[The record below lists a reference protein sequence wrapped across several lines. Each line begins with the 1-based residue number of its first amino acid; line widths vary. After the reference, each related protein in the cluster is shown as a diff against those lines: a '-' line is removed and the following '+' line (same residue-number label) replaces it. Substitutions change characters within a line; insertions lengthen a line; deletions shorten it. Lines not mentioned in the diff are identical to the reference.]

1 MGRPRSE
8 IETEDMLD
16 LLEQGFTQPTIAA
29 ELGVSTPTL
38 AKKIA
43 DIQSK
48 QGLILKYRALQ
59 SIQLT
64 ELQCRVLEAITPEKI
79 NEAPLKDLVG
89 AYKILKDKEL
99 VVDGK
104 PTEIKGLVAYLVE
117 MERQELALAKDD
129 SIVDITSEAAA
140 LEDGGGNGKDSQ
152 PPAGLSSSSQ
162 QTSLGDFDMSDLNLQ
177 DEEYLS

>member
-1 MGRPRSE
+1 MGRPRSD
-8 IETEDMLD
+8 IETEEMLD
-16 LLEQGFTQPTIAA
+16 LLEQGFTQPEIAA
-29 ELGVSTPTL
+29 EMGVSTPTL

-64 ELQCRVLEAITPEKI
+64 ELQCRVLEAITDEKI

-117 MERQELALAKDD
+117 MERQNLALEKDD
-129 SIVDITSEAAA
+129 NIVDIAK
-140 LEDGGGNGKDSQ
+140 LEDGGGNGKK
-152 PPAGLSSSSQ
+152 LE
-162 QTSLGDFDMSDLNLQ
+162 DFSIADLNLQ
-177 DEEYLS
+177 DEEYLT

>member
-1 MGRPRSE
+1 
-8 IETEDMLD
+8 MLD
-16 LLEQGFTQPTIAA
+16 LLEQGFSQTEVAS
-29 ELGVSTPTL
+29 ELGVSAPTL

-64 ELQCRVLEAITPEKI
+64 ELQCKVLEAITPEKI

-117 MERQELALAKDD
+117 MERQSLALEKDD
-129 SIVDITSEAAA
+129 NVVDIAK
-140 LEDGGGNGKDSQ
+140 LEDGGNGK
-152 PPAGLSSSSQ
+152 
-162 QTSLGDFDMSDLNLQ
+162 SLKDFSMKDLNLQ
-177 DEEYLS
+177 DEEYLT

>member
-1 MGRPRSE
+1 MGRPRSN
-8 IETEDMLD
+8 IETENMLD
-16 LLEQGFTQPTIAA
+16 LLEQGFSQTEVAS
-29 ELGVSTPTL
+29 ELGVSAPTL

-117 MERQELALAKDD
+117 MERQQIALEKDD
-129 SIVDITSEAAA
+129 NIVDIAK
-140 LEDGGGNGKDSQ
+140 LKDGGGNGK
-152 PPAGLSSSSQ
+152 
-162 QTSLGDFDMSDLNLQ
+162 SLKDFSMKDLNLQ
-177 DEEYLS
+177 DEEYLA

>member
-1 MGRPRSE
+1 MGRPRSN

-16 LLEQGFTQPTIAA
+16 LLEQGFTQTEVAS
-29 ELGVSTPTL
+29 ELGVSAPTL

-48 QGLILKYRALQ
+48 QGLILKYRAIQ

-117 MERQELALAKDD
+117 MERQQIALEKDD
-129 SIVDITSEAAA
+129 NVVDIAK
-140 LEDGGGNGKDSQ
+140 LEDGGGNEKSLKDFSI
-152 PPAGLSSSSQ
+152 A
-162 QTSLGDFDMSDLNLQ
+162 DLNLQ
-177 DEEYLS
+177 DEEYLT

>member
-1 MGRPRSE
+1 MGRPRSN
-8 IETEDMLD
+8 IETENMLD
-16 LLEQGFTQPTIAA
+16 LLEQGFSQTEVAS
-29 ELGVSTPTL
+29 ELGVSAPTL

-117 MERQELALAKDD
+117 MERQSLALEKDD
-129 SIVDITSEAAA
+129 NIVDIAK
-140 LEDGGGNGKDSQ
+140 LEDGGGNGK
-152 PPAGLSSSSQ
+152 
-162 QTSLGDFDMSDLNLQ
+162 SLKDFSMKDLNLQ
-177 DEEYLS
+177 DEEYLT

>member
-1 MGRPRSE
+1 
-8 IETEDMLD
+8 MLD
-16 LLEQGFTQPTIAA
+16 LLEQGFSQTEVAS
-29 ELGVSTPTL
+29 ELGVSAPTL

-117 MERQELALAKDD
+117 MERQSLALEKDD
-129 SIVDITSEAAA
+129 NVVDIAK
-140 LEDGGGNGKDSQ
+140 LEDGEGNGK
-152 PPAGLSSSSQ
+152 
-162 QTSLGDFDMSDLNLQ
+162 SLKDFSIKDLNLQ
-177 DEEYLS
+177 DEEYLT

>member
-1 MGRPRSE
+1 MGRPRSN
-8 IETEDMLD
+8 IETEKVLD
-16 LLEQGFTQPTIAA
+16 LLEQGFPQTTIAS
-29 ELGVSTPTL
+29 EMGVSAPTL

-64 ELQCRVLEAITPEKI
+64 ELQCKVLEAITDEKI
-79 NEAPLKDLVG
+79 DEAPLKDLVG

-104 PTEIKGLVAYLVE
+104 PTEIKGLVAYLIQ
-117 MERQELALAKDD
+117 MEKQELALEKDD
-129 SIVDITSEAAA
+129 SIVDIAA
-140 LEDGGGNGKDSQ
+140 LKDGGGNGSS
-152 PPAGLSSSSQ
+152 PAGLPD
-162 QTSLGDFDMSDLNLQ
+162 GDPSPEKLSDFNINDLTLQ
-177 DEEYLS
+177 EGEH

>member
-1 MGRPRSE
+1 MGRPRSN

-16 LLEQGFTQPTIAA
+16 LLEQGFSQTEVAS
-29 ELGVSTPTL
+29 ELGVSAPTL

-64 ELQCRVLEAITPEKI
+64 ELQCRVLEAITDEKI

-117 MERQELALAKDD
+117 MERQQIALENAEPG
-129 SIVDITSEAAA
+129 VDIAK
-140 LEDGGGNGKDSQ
+140 LEEGGGNGK
-152 PPAGLSSSSQ
+152 
-162 QTSLGDFDMSDLNLQ
+162 SLKDFSIADLNLQ
-177 DEEYLS
+177 DEAYLT

>member
-1 MGRPRSE
+1 MGRPRSN
-8 IETEDMLD
+8 IETENMLD
-16 LLEQGFTQPTIAA
+16 LLEQGFSQTEVAS
-29 ELGVSTPTL
+29 ELGVSAPTL

-64 ELQCRVLEAITPEKI
+64 ELQCKVLEAITPEKI

-117 MERQELALAKDD
+117 MERQQIALEKDD
-129 SIVDITSEAAA
+129 NVVDIAK
-140 LEDGGGNGKDSQ
+140 LEDGGGNGK
-152 PPAGLSSSSQ
+152 
-162 QTSLGDFDMSDLNLQ
+162 SLKDFSMKDLNLQ
-177 DEEYLS
+177 DEEYLA